1 MPSCPPAP
9 PPSES
14 QKIVSFSQMLLVA
27 ISAALLLTSA
37 GDRGGAGFV
46 DDWLKS
52 VASGSTVPVAIQLC
66 KLRPAST
73 GPPTPTPLSA
83 CTMNGPWKYLRNKD
97 TYTVVQPDPAHDGAF
112 SIASNVSSDPWHH
125 AAGRYL
131 PRPAPPSAAAR
142 MPARC
147 LGGMVRISM
156 KYRREEPHRAE
167 LIRTCK
173 IMTTSLFTN
182 RYRRS
187 SRQLTMLRLISIV
200 RNQSTSLSRTE

>member
-1 MPSCPPAP
+1 ML
-9 PPSES
+9 
-14 QKIVSFSQMLLVA
+14 LLVA
-27 ISAALLLTSA
+27 ISAALLLSA

-46 DDWLKS
+46 DEWLK

-66 KLRPAST
+66 KLRPGNTAPA
-73 GPPTPTPLSA
+73 PPPLSA
-83 CTMNGPWKYLRNKD
+83 CTMTGPWKYLRNKD

-147 LGGMVRISM
+147 LGGMVR
-156 KYRREEPHRAE
+156 
-167 LIRTCK
+167 
-173 IMTTSLFTN
+173 
-182 RYRRS
+182 
-187 SRQLTMLRLISIV
+187 
-200 RNQSTSLSRTE
+200 LSA